1 MRTLAFVIF
10 VFATSSLHA
19 QETSAATAPAGLT
32 EIVFS
37 GGWIGLLIILALLGL
52 SLTAAY
58 LVFEQLLSLRRTQ
71 MIPDE
76 LAQQLRQC
84 VEQGQLKQ
92 MQQLCQQSPSLL
104 ASVTLGGIAE
114 AEGGWNEIQTGLEE
128 TLAEQAARLF
138 RRVEYLS
145 VIGNIAP
152 MVGLLGT
159 VVGMIFAFQQVA
171 VTQGGASAGQL
182 AEGIY
187 QALVTTVGGLLI
199 AIPSLAAFA
208 VFRNRIDQL
217 VAETAHTLQ
226 HIWRPLKRRPPRTSP
241 VRTVRP
247 PKPGK
252 QGE

>member
-10 VFATSSLHA
+10 VFATSSLQA
-19 QETSAATAPAGLT
+19 QETSAAAAPAGLT

-76 LAQQLRQC
+76 LARQLRQC

-104 ASVTLGGIAE
+104 SSVTLGGIAE
-114 AEGGWNEIQTGLEE
+114 AEGGWEEIQTGLEE

-226 HIWRPLKRRPPRTSP
+226 HVWRPLKRRPPRSAP
-241 VRTVRP
+241 IRTVRP

-252 QGE
+252 QDE